1 MTTMHDVGV
10 PAGRDTPSKMLL
22 NKRLDGIG
30 WGLFLIM
37 IGVMWLAPERVAQ
50 GAWLIGTGALLL
62 ALNGIRYLKGIGVSG
77 LTTLLGVVALAAGLA
92 EYFGMRVPL
101 LAICLIVIGGSILL
115 KPFVARTT

>member
-1 MTTMHDVGV
+1 MTTMHDVGG